1 MNNISTNN
9 ARKIVNRALAW
20 AIMGTVLIVALVVGI
35 AGASYAM
42 GNKEGVTATIV
53 LGSIALAILLIA
65 CAYNY
70 FKRTKEVPL
79 VPADEEPA
87 VDEQPAVT
95 DAAAA
100 TIQAADEGSVCTTQ
114 VEAPQEAVM
123 TDVVDVAEDAADEIA
138 VDEAVAEIE
147 AAEEAAE
154 AQEQAEAQAQAEGQE
169 QEQVQEQAVAEA
181 TAQEEPEEPAEI
193 PQVNISAEEAH
204 NSMSDEDALALIEVR
219 SRTRVDGPMCT
230 VYVGMLSA
238 TFEENEP
245 VTLAALEAKGLIPR
259 KQHGYIVLA
268 KGNITKALTVI
279 ANDFSADAVKMIVA
293 AGGKAIGC

>member
-1 MNNISTNN
+1 MNNVSTDN

-95 DAAAA
+95 DATAA
-100 TIQAADEGSVCTTQ
+100 TIQAADEESVCTTQ
-114 VEAPQEAVM
+114 EAAPQEAVM

-138 VDEAVAEIE
+138 VDEAVAEME

-154 AQEQAEAQAQAEGQE
+154 AQEQAEGQE
-169 QEQVQEQAVAEA
+169 QEQVQEQVQEQAVAEA
-181 TAQEEPEEPAEI
+181 TAQEEQEEPAAVV

-268 KGNITKALTVI
+268 KGNVTKALTVI